1 MTKSQQEIKGDG
13 VSQQLFEDMANGF
26 NFLKDIMTDDVA
38 ENLASSISG
47 ILTIGKEISDEK
59 INSYVINVLRRADV
73 LSDVI
78 DEYEE
83 LKEDGT
89 LETLKGIL
97 YGMKSLKDM
106 VNDEAIQK
114 LGNYIGTAL
123 DSLPKIDQFLSISF
137 DEIPMALMKGITS
150 EELKEEVKKKE
161 KVTNK
166 DLISLFNDPAT
177 KKGLWVF
184 LLAMREMGKRI

>member
-1 MTKSQQEIKGDG
+1 MTKSQEEIKESDP
-13 VSQQLFEDMANGF
+13 SQQLFEDLTYSF

-38 ENLASSISG
+38 ENLATSISG

-59 INSYVINVLRRADV
+59 VNLHIVNILRKADV
-73 LSDVI
+73 LSDVLNQ
-78 DEYEE
+78 YEE

-89 LETLKGIL
+89 LETVKGLL

-106 VNDEAIQK
+106 VNDETVQK
-114 LGNYIGTAL
+114 LGNYLATAL
-123 DSLPKIDQFLSISF
+123 DSIPKIDQFLSISF
-137 DEIPMALMKGITS
+137 DEIPMAFIKGITS

-166 DLISLFNDPAT
+166 DLISLFNDPTT